1 MNPQQDAECDKLI
14 RSGLMHGDTEKD
26 RERGGGSGSA
36 GRKRG
41 WSQGE
46 VARWRWRWRW
56 RVGVVGVAWD
66 DNNRGMEGGRGGG
79 GFAERKGAGEEA
91 MRRKSTAHQG
101 EIEMMEGSQLRR
113 RDRRMETQ

>member
-46 VARWRWRWRW
+46 VARWRWRWR
-56 RVGVVGVAWD
+56 VGVGGVAWD

>member
-46 VARWRWRWRW
+46 VARWRWRW